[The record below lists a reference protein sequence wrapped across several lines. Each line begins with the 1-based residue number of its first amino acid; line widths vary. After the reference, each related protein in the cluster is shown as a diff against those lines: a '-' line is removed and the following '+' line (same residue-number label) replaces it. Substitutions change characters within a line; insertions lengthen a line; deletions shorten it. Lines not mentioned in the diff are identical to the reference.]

1 MPRSS
6 SAVRSRLTRGLALL
20 AALAA
25 VSSGCATVKPW
36 QRSRLADPCMTFEAN
51 ANMTAYAAHWQEAR
65 EGSSGGMGGQGGGC
79 GCK

>member
-1 MPRSS
+1 M
-6 SAVRSRLTRGLALL
+6 SARFAFGLALL
-20 AALAA
+20 VTLGA
-25 VSSGCATVKPW
+25 VSGGCATVKPW

-65 EGSSGGMGGQGGGC
+65 EGSSGGAGVQGGGC

>member
-1 MPRSS
+1 MLGSS
-6 SAVRSRLTRGLALL
+6 PVTGTRLIRGLALL
-20 AALAA
+20 TALAA
-25 VSSGCATVKPW
+25 ASGGCATVKPW

-65 EGSSGGMGGQGGGC
+65 EGSSGGAGVQGGGC

>member
-1 MPRSS
+1 MLRSS
-6 SAVRSRLTRGLALL
+6 HASGRRFARGLTLL

-25 VSSGCATVKPW
+25 ASSGCATVKPW

-65 EGSSGGMGGQGGGC
+65 EGSSGGMGVQGGGC

>member
-1 MPRSS
+1 MFGSSLTPRTRF
-6 SAVRSRLTRGLALL
+6 VRGLALL
-20 AALAA
+20 MALCAI
-25 VSSGCATVKPW
+25 SGGCATVKPW

-65 EGSSGGMGGQGGGC
+65 EGSSGGSGVQGGGC

>member
-1 MPRSS
+1 MLRSS
-6 SAVRSRLTRGLALL
+6 SAIRSRLTRGLALL

-25 VSSGCATVKPW
+25 VSGGCATVKPW

-65 EGSSGGMGGQGGGC
+65 EGSSGGMGVQGGGC